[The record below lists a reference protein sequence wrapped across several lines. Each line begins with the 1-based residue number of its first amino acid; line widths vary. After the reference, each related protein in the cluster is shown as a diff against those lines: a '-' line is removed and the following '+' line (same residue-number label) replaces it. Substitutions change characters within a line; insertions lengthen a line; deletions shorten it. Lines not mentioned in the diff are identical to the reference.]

1 MELQVGLTI
10 GKSMKWWEKGLQPNM
25 KEIQSAQDLV
35 DSLLHS
41 DNQLVILDF
50 FSPGCGGCR
59 ALHPKVYIK
68 ITQFFQKY
76 KRTSFPLVCIFLFKE
91 DEKDII
97 FIQLKKDLIFIHFFT
112 LFFFFC
118 RSVRLL
124 SRIQMFSS
132 SK

>member
-10 GKSMKWWEKGLQPNM
+10 GKSMKWWEKGIQPNM

-35 DSLLHS
+35 DSLLNS

-68 ITQFFQKY
+68 ITQFFQK
-76 KRTSFPLVCIFLFKE
+76 
-91 DEKDII
+91 
-97 FIQLKKDLIFIHFFT
+97 
-112 LFFFFC
+112 
-118 RSVRLL
+118 
-124 SRIQMFSS
+124 
-132 SK
+132 